1 MNYDKSIK
9 NELNFQNKINNVL
22 NEILLHLVRSV
33 NNIRKSYNKFN
44 YVLLRSKSYILYDF
58 SYSKNSKDCKQLKI
72 ISKLFLIVKLY
83 FSQKEIFITISLS
96 FKHVFTSYKLCN

>member
-22 NEILLHLVRSV
+22 NEILLHLIRSV

-58 SYSKNSKDCKQLKI
+58 SYSKNSEDCK
-72 ISKLFLIVKLY
+72 
-83 FSQKEIFITISLS
+83 
-96 FKHVFTSYKLCN
+96 

>member
-1 MNYDKSIK
+1 MNYNKSVK

-44 YVLLRSKSYILYDF
+44 YVLLRLKSYILYDF
-58 SYSKNSKDCKQLKI
+58 SYSKNSEDYNQLKT
-72 ISKLFLIVKLY
+72 ISKLFHERR
-83 FSQKEIFITISLS
+83 EIIFFTKGNIYNNLTI
-96 FKHVFTSYKLCN
+96 F